1 MLVGWMLQE
10 LSRRRRAVVDYRE
23 KDMGG
28 ASDSDD
34 DGRRKRGTKR
44 PADSAYEEENQDGD
58 VDDLEV
64 KKHRHKKVCTL
75 QPCLP
80 LLTPCAGC
88 CLFLRS

>member
-44 PADSAYEEENQDGD
+44 PADSAYEDEKEGD
-58 VDDLEV
+58 ADDLEV

-80 LLTPCAGC
+80 LLTPCAAC
-88 CLFLRS
+88 CGFLRS